1 VGSGRPKGA
10 QAKLPA
16 HEGALRW
23 LMSVVNDPMADQ
35 ARKDRCAMAVLSYER
50 RAGPGKKEIA
60 ESEAQNAGVGTSWE
74 DLVK

>member
-1 VGSGRPKGA
+1 
-10 QAKLPA
+10 
-16 HEGALRW
+16 
-23 LMSVVNDPMADQ
+23 MSVVNDPMADQ